1 MTNTPRK
8 RSSFSR
14 KTASALVTTPRKS
27 QNAKPKRTRKNNT
40 KVTESKRALMHYVT
54 LTRGKSPEERKKI
67 MEDYHATTKRHTPS
81 KTTVRKHSPKKHS
94 PKKTT
99 AKKHSPKKHSPK
111 KHSPKK
117 HSPKKHSPKKTLQ
130 RSVRQRRPLQRSI
143 RLRCIITSTR
153 LRCTTTICKL
163 VKYSS

>member
-117 HSPKKHSPKKTLQ
+117 HSPKKHSPKKTTPKK
-130 RSVRQRRPLQRSI
+130 RSSKK
-143 RLRCIITSTR
+143 
-153 LRCTTTICKL
+153 TTPKKHSPKMHHHKHSPK
-163 VKYSS
+163 VHHHHM